1 MDSDHIRHLVQTT
14 TDNVERVII
23 GKRREVELVLV
34 ALLCR
39 GHGRDYVVPEDLYAL
54 AEDVLLHRMRL
65 NYEALAEGKTGPMVL
80 QEILDELGE
89 ASSMSAVHTAEPTA
103 RPTHV
108 AHR

>member
-1 MDSDHIRHLVQTT
+1 
-14 TDNVERVII
+14 
-23 GKRREVELVLV
+23 
-34 ALLCR
+34 
-39 GHGRDYVVPEDLYAL
+39 
-54 AEDVLLHRMRL
+54 MRL